1 MSKHHQGCLRTCSEQ
16 WMGSSSVAPPPA
28 VPLSA
33 EQAVGEAAKGMTHP
47 PGHGKPERTRGSFRA
62 SFLPSR
68 TPGQV
73 VTFQAPHNMQNR
85 VCAAA
90 GGRKRQLVVD
100 EGSTS
105 CTCHLTYLSE
115 SLLLKKAILWVGLLR
130 DKYRQPQVTL

>member
-1 MSKHHQGCLRTCSEQ
+1 
-16 WMGSSSVAPPPA
+16 MGSSSVAPPPA

-33 EQAVGEAAKGMTHP
+33 EQAVGEGWKQVGSQGHDP
-47 PGHGKPERTRGSFRA
+47 PGHGKPERTRGSFIA

-73 VTFQAPHNMQNR
+73 VTFQAPHNMQNK
-85 VCAAA
+85 VCVAA
-90 GGRKRQLVVD
+90 GGQKRPLVVD
-100 EGSTS
+100 EVSTS